1 MNIRDVHRSRRSG
14 FTLVEVAISIAVV
27 AFALVAIMGVL
38 PTGMQVQKE
47 NSEETIINQEA
58 RLLIEAIRSGATN
71 VHSLA
76 GNLEWIQVYQVTNG
90 VSGADQAFTP
100 RWFPADGTT
109 INNSWFGLQ
118 PPNLGYA
125 PTAPQYSHSGARDII
140 GHLSAPSYDFR
151 IVASQPPVGDPL
163 HRFPT
168 NWFKTKA
175 RFLANSGQKLALEA
189 NNARNLSF
197 SYLVTSEIFPNR
209 SFGPESVIR
218 SNNVHELRL
227 TMQWPVYGPATTN
240 REPRVGKGKAV
251 FRTTIAGELV
261 QDGTNFF
268 FHNQRFGRFK
278 P

>member
-1 MNIRDVHRSRRSG
+1 MRIRGIHTSREAG

-47 NSEETIINQEA
+47 NSEETIINQDA
-58 RLLIEAIRSGATN
+58 RLLIEAIRSGSTN

-76 GNLEWIQVYQVTNG
+76 GNLEWIQIYQVTNG
-90 VSGADQAFTP
+90 VSGADQPFTP
-100 RWFPADGTT
+100 RWFPADGNT

-118 PPNLGYA
+118 PPNTGYA
-125 PTAPQYSHSGARDII
+125 TTAPQYSHSGARDII

-151 IVASQPPVGDPL
+151 IVASEPPFGDPL

-175 RFLANSGQKLALEA
+175 RFLATGGQRLALEA

-197 SYLVTSEIFPNR
+197 SYLVTTEIFPNR
-209 SFGPESVIR
+209 TFGPESGIR

-227 TMQWPVYGPATTN
+227 TMQWPVYGPPATN
-240 REPRVGKGKAV
+240 RPPRVGKGKAV
-251 FRTTIAGELV
+251 FRSTISGQLI

-268 FHNQRFGRFK
+268 FHNHRYERFR